1 MSRRLGVRM
10 EHQSKLGDM
19 GPMVIPI
26 PTLTM
31 MITGVMGIRMLT
43 TGDDL
48 RMVVLQQRGTARS
61 LVGL

>member
-1 MSRRLGVRM
+1 
-10 EHQSKLGDM
+10 
-19 GPMVIPI
+19 MVIPI